1 MELHSSEPL
10 INIAEVFLAL
20 VQEGRKHISEDL
32 SAGDKE
38 RVEHARVTNTVLR
51 AALLITAKEDGI
63 PVSNIEACLGM
74 PRRVLTVSEITSLLL
89 IPSGG
94 DGEIPDGGQ
103 YLHRLATLVQNAAM
117 LTHAD
122 RLMRDDDDFRSA
134 VTATTELLLGL
145 PTLLP
150 EKSIQ
155 MISFEI
161 VLLTSSGE
169 DFLEGEV
176 PKLIRLLCLDHIDD
190 T

>member
-1 MELHSSEPL
+1 MEFHTSEPL

-20 VQEGRKHISEDL
+20 VQEGRKHISDDL
-32 SAGDKE
+32 SIGDEE

-63 PVSNIEACLGM
+63 PVCNIEACLGT
-74 PRRVLTVSEITSLLL
+74 PRQALTISEITSLLL
-89 IPSGG
+89 VPSGG
-94 DGEIPDGGQ
+94 DGEPPDGGQ
-103 YLHRLATLVQNAAM
+103 YLYRLATLVQNAAT

-122 RLMRDDDDFRSA
+122 RLMRNDENFRSA
-134 VTATTELLLGL
+134 VTSTTELLLGL

-150 EKSIQ
+150 EESIQ
-155 MISFEI
+155 TISFEI

-176 PKLIRLLCLDHIDD
+176 PKLIRLLCLDHIDC